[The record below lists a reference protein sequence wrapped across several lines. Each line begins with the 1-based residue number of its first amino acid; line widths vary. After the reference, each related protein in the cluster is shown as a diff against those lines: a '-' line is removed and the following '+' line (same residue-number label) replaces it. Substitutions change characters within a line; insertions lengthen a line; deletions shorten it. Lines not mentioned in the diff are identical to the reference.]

1 MLNHRSDPGG
11 ECFPQLLSARRQLL
25 DDRVGAGLGN
35 GKSTQEG
42 GEDTR
47 RFDEH
52 SDRFERLKVEEVD
65 VVNGGGG
72 GEDVDGTGVLPVLV
86 ASSAILGEAGE
97 YRVCILTGWSD
108 HKITV
113 LDV

>member
-1 MLNHRSDPGG
+1 M
-11 ECFPQLLSARRQLL
+11 
-25 DDRVGAGLGN
+25 
-35 GKSTQEG
+35 
-42 GEDTR
+42 
-47 RFDEH
+47 
-52 SDRFERLKVEEVD
+52 EEVD